1 MIKKAALVKQI
12 YVTVTNEAGVLNRM
26 ADFLADRGI
35 NIEAVAGYEMT
46 GTDKAKVM
54 LVVDDTRRATDLL
67 KQKGFTTL
75 EEKEEILV
83 ELENKPGSLKSVTS
97 ILAAKGINIK
107 QIYGSMSSEKSPVR
121 VVMSTSDNQTAI
133 VTLKKAA
140 VR

>member
-1 MIKKAALVKQI
+1 MLKKAALVKQI

>member
-1 MIKKAALVKQI
+1 MLKKAALVKQI

-75 EEKEEILV
+75 EEREEILV